1 MVRIKDIFFP
11 QAEVYIP
18 RPNSQL
24 ALLFFLRQRVAG
36 GCSEVRMSVEL
47 GTARAAPG
55 LRLGRLTWTPL
66 GTGGGGHGSRQEPC
80 VSPEPPLPCFTKPL
94 SNCDW

>member
-66 GTGGGGHGSRQEPC
+66 GTGGATAPARSPVSRQSHPC
-80 VSPEPPLPCFTKPL
+80 PALQSL
-94 SNCDW
+94 